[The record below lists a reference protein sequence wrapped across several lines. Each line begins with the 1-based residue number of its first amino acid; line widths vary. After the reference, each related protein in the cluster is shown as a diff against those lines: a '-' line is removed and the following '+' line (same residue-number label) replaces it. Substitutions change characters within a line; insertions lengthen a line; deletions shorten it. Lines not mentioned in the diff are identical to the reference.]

1 MSRVLILCGSYPDNL
16 SSGADLRFQN
26 LCKQIAMRHDSY
38 LVCLGPVPDGIDPM
52 SHIGVLGFETLPTFP
67 KTGRSLLRHLRLTD
81 THLLRRSVPAYLAE
95 MQATLGKLVVD
106 WQIETLVCLVPP
118 AAEMLLHIDVP
129 KLIDYCDSRSLTIR
143 RILENRSDEMSLS
156 ERLSSYVAYFRQRN
170 KERSLVKRFD
180 RTTTVADADRTCLL
194 EVSGAHPG
202 RVVVIGNGVSSDA
215 LGRKN
220 RGAERKRSVVFWGNL
235 DFPPNWTAIDY
246 FNREIFLPHLAEH
259 GVEWHIIGRGA
270 DESIRELATHPLI
283 HLHGF
288 VEDLFA
294 EISSHG
300 VMINPMVEGSGLKNK
315 VLEAF
320 ACRLPVVSTTMG
332 IEAIGTGPGEHY
344 LVADDAHAFACAV
357 TRCLEDEDMVAR
369 MTTAARQLVED
380 QFEWNAIGEQLS
392 QLLQDITR

>member
-1 MSRVLILCGSYPDNL
+1 MSRILVLCKSYPADL

-26 LCKQIAMRHDSY
+26 LCKQIAKRHDTY
-38 LVCLGPVPDGIDPM
+38 LVCFRPVPDGIDPK

-67 KTGRSLLRHLRLTD
+67 KTGRSLLRHLRLTN
-81 THLLRRSVPAYLAE
+81 THFLRRSAPAYLAE
-95 MQATLGKLVVD
+95 MQATLSKFVID
-106 WQIETLVCLVPP
+106 WRIEALVCLVSP

-129 KLIDYCDSRSLTIR
+129 KLLDLCDSRTLTIR
-143 RILENRSDEMSLS
+143 RILENRGNEMPLS
-156 ERLSSYVAYFRQRN
+156 ERLGSYVAYFRVRQ
-170 KERSLVKRFD
+170 KERSLVRQFD
-180 RTTTVADADRTCLL
+180 RTTAVADADRACLL

-202 RVVVIGNGVSSDA
+202 RVVVIRNGVASDA
-215 LGRKN
+215 LDRKP
-220 RGAERKRSVVFWGNL
+220 GSAERKRSVVFWGNL
-235 DFPPNWTAIDY
+235 EFPPNWTAIDH
-246 FNREIFLPHLAEH
+246 FNREVFLPRLAEH

-270 DESIRELATHPLI
+270 DESIRELAAHPLV

-288 VEDLFA
+288 VEDLYA

-300 VMINPMVEGSGLKNK
+300 VMVNPMVEGSGLKNK

-344 LVADDAHAFACAV
+344 LVADDAHAFASAV
-357 TRCLEDEDMVAR
+357 IRCLEDEDMVAR

-380 QFEWNAIGEQLS
+380 QFEWNAIGEQFD
-392 QLLQDITR
+392 QLVQDITR